1 MPQPKIRPNPQDE
14 TQDRHKPCAAQYGGQ
29 SERCDQQ
36 HQHGCT
42 TGDKGHAGIGQQKQA
57 EWLFQIPGALHFPF
71 SGIEIWSS
79 MASLAQCAAGP
90 KPMTKAWPAF
100 HSQGT
105 VLCNICINGPDYTCC
120 QGTAAKVSS
129 TAP

>member
-14 TQDRHKPCAAQYGGQ
+14 TQARHKPCAAQYGGQ

-57 EWLFQIPGALHFPF
+57 EWLFQISVVLHFINLMNRNLTVHGY
-71 SGIEIWSS
+71 SAAMCSRCKS
-79 MASLAQCAAGP
+79 DAQSLARTQLPWVPFMQYLHKETCGLAIDGQIG
-90 KPMTKAWPAF
+90 
-100 HSQGT
+100 QG
-105 VLCNICINGPDYTCC
+105 L
-120 QGTAAKVSS
+120 
-129 TAP
+129 